1 MYILSINGSPRG
13 RDSNTDRMLQPFLA
27 GARDAGATTDVIY
40 VVDLDIRDCRGCF
53 TCWTKTPGRC
63 ILHDDMKGVLEQI
76 KKADILVLATPLYH
90 FGMTA
95 HLKRLLERTLPL
107 ADPHIIKKGDHFSHP
122 RREEHRMDMVLI
134 ANCGFP
140 DRVHFKALEEHMRQ
154 LTKDQP
160 DSLLASILCAGGE
173 MLRFGGDGFKWYYDA
188 LRRAGREI
196 VEMGHLSSE
205 TESILAKE
213 LVPLESFLNMAN
225 AFWDSQIAPEGVQG
239 NKSDFTSEK
248 HFTGDSRKNEAGEK
262 QLEQISKP
270 NMLPRDCREAVM
282 GMVMAFNPRAAGDMK
297 AVLQIN
303 LTGEGDGEFYMVIQ
317 EGRCSVHEGKA
328 ENATTVITS
337 PADVWLSIAR
347 GELDGAGALM
357 QGLYKVTGDFGIMLR
372 MKDLF
377 SGTDS
382 KDEAPA
388 RPAGPLPIPGM
399 MWLTVAF
406 LPWIFNWIATGM
418 ELNPAVKWGVPAL
431 GSLLIWGYRKYHNSP
446 TWMDS
451 ISAVYFLV
459 AGVFALAGYPLSP
472 AAGDFSGNLVLGATW
487 LASLA
492 KEVPLT
498 AEYSRWN
505 YPASLADS
513 PMFLRT
519 NAIITAVWGEAY
531 LFMALVI
538 LMMNLIPEYKILWMV
553 LRYLPLLQVGVFT
566 AWFPDWYPAYIAA
579 GGNKHR

>member
-1 MYILSINGSPRG
+1 
-13 RDSNTDRMLQPFLA
+13 
-27 GARDAGATTDVIY
+27 
-40 VVDLDIRDCRGCF
+40 
-53 TCWTKTPGRC
+53 
-63 ILHDDMKGVLEQI
+63 MKGVLEQI

-317 EGRCSVHEGKA
+317 EGRCLVHEGKA

-347 GELDGAGALM
+347 G
-357 QGLYKVTGDFGIMLR
+357 
-372 MKDLF
+372 
-377 SGTDS
+377 
-382 KDEAPA
+382 
-388 RPAGPLPIPGM
+388 
-399 MWLTVAF
+399 
-406 LPWIFNWIATGM
+406 
-418 ELNPAVKWGVPAL
+418 
-431 GSLLIWGYRKYHNSP
+431 
-446 TWMDS
+446 
-451 ISAVYFLV
+451 
-459 AGVFALAGYPLSP
+459 
-472 AAGDFSGNLVLGATW
+472 GN
-487 LASLA
+487 
-492 KEVPLT
+492 
-498 AEYSRWN
+498 
-505 YPASLADS
+505 
-513 PMFLRT
+513 
-519 NAIITAVWGEAY
+519 
-531 LFMALVI
+531 
-538 LMMNLIPEYKILWMV
+538 
-553 LRYLPLLQVGVFT
+553 
-566 AWFPDWYPAYIAA
+566 
-579 GGNKHR
+579 